1 MTYTGFS
8 TAIKQLNNFSGYGAD
23 TKIRIRTKTGNEI
36 LSPDT
41 RSIKQMQ
48 DCVVINCNDF
58 CTVLDYDSI
67 ESLHAETKDIEQMRY
82 INSNKIELLEN
93 AKVTRFDLLS

>member
-8 TAIKQLNNFSGYGAD
+8 KAIHQLNNFSGYGED

-36 LSPDT
+36 LAPDT

-48 DCVVINCNDF
+48 DCVAINCNDF

-67 ESLHAETKDIEQMRY
+67 ESLHAETKDMEQMRQDMLM
-82 INSNKIELLEN
+82 SLLE
-93 AKVTRFDLLS
+93 KFFYILEKDKK